1 MDISPIESEVRMDRL
16 KNLENEY
23 ERWEHIYKYGSSD
36 PFYAD
41 GVNWNLVRN
50 HIIYEKQMIEE
61 ETPLF
66 MFDEICQRELPP
78 IVPSD
83 YIARKDEIR
92 KNAAIAM
99 GIIDADENLIFI
111 RQRAESLSDKQMKR
125 LCVPAVIGY
134 AENLRSAIKND
145 DLITMRRYE
154 HYQHYLDSFSDLV
167 RRLNS
172 ESELAQT
179 DELDIEE
186 DDELEDELSI

>member
-41 GVNWNLVRN
+41 GVNLNLVRN

-99 GIIDADENLIFI
+99 GIIDAD
-111 RQRAESLSDKQMKR
+111 ESLSDKQMKR

>member
-1 MDISPIESEVRMDRL
+1 MDRI
-16 KNLENEY
+16 KNLESEY
-23 ERWEHIYKYGSSD
+23 EHWEHLYKYGGSD

-41 GVNWNLVRN
+41 GVNLNLVRS
-50 HIIYEKQMIEE
+50 HIIYEKMMIEE

-66 MFDEICQRELPP
+66 MFEEVFQRELPP
-78 IVPSD
+78 VVPSD

-92 KNAAIAM
+92 KNAAKAM
-99 GIIDADENLIFI
+99 EIIDADENLKFI
-111 RQRAESLSDKQMKR
+111 RQRAESLSDKQLKR

-134 AENLRSAIKND
+134 AEHLRSAINED

-172 ESELAQT
+172 DTELARA
-179 DELDIEE
+179 DNFIEE
-186 DDELEDELSI
+186 EIEDELEDELSI